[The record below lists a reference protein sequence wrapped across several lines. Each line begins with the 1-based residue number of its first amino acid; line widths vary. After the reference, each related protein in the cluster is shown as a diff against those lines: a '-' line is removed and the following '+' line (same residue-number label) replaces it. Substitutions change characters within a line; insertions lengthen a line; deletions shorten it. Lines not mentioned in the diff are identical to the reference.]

1 MAITTVTTGRQ
12 RRNVGSE
19 RKEKEKLERMRQR
32 KREEF
37 ERQVFSSP
45 HLTWVL
51 TSIVFFRIKRE
62 KLGKTKRKRREE

>member
-19 RKEKEKLERMRQR
+19 RKEKEKLERMRQK

-37 ERQVFSSP
+37 ARQVFC
-45 HLTWVL
+45 
-51 TSIVFFRIKRE
+51 SI
-62 KLGKTKRKRREE
+62 